1 MRMKIGVVARGLW
14 RDLVRIADGGPDWQL
29 IHAYAEAGHEVR
41 VLSQHEEKCS
51 GWIDKEQD
59 GIKIVAYPRWKRPWK
74 TAIGDKLLKPFF
86 GHRKLLSDALAV
98 RRFITEWGPF
108 DVVDAR
114 NEEADGVP
122 VALASQLGKMPP
134 WAVQI
139 FGLPYSFCGEEV
151 RWERLRLYRWMFS
164 CAPLIRANS
173 RLVAEILGKHYAAR
187 REKVVVVP
195 HNLSRMWEQGLK
207 QGEMKEEDRDR
218 VRERIVCLGALNAK
232 KGADLFIE
240 AVGRVLAELSE
251 AEKRAGRFLL
261 IGGVTAKDG
270 FAERWMERAK
280 ALSPYLRM
288 TGKITAAEVAEELGR
303 ARAVVIPSRFDEFNR
318 AAVEAILRAPRVMIS
333 RGCGVADHL
342 PADEGIEFFE
352 PSVELLVR
360 ALRRASAQGGGARIE
375 QKTREEVL
383 RRFGTEAIA
392 KENLRVLAKLA
403 NEKK

>member
-1 MRMKIGVVARGLW
+1 MKIGVVGRGFW
-14 RDLVRIADGGPDWQL
+14 RDWERMTDGGPDWQL
-29 IHAYAEAGHEVR
+29 IQAYAQAGHTVR
-41 VLSQHEEKCS
+41 VLTQHEERGG
-51 GWIDKEQD
+51 GWIEREVD
-59 GIKIVAYPRWKRPWK
+59 GIQVVAHPRWKRPWE
-74 TAIGDKLLKPFF
+74 TAVVDKLIKPIV
-86 GHRKLLSDALAV
+86 GHRKLVADALAV
-98 RRFITEWGPF
+98 RRFIREYGPF

-122 VALASQLGKMPP
+122 VALASELGKMPP

-139 FGLPYSFCGEEV
+139 FGLPYSFRGEEV

-164 CAPLIRANS
+164 RAPLIRANS
-173 RLVAEILGKHYAAR
+173 RLVAEIIGKHYAAR
-187 REKVVVVP
+187 REKVMVVP

-207 QGEMKEEDRDR
+207 QGEVKGEDRDAE
-218 VRERIVCLGALNAK
+218 RESIVCLGALNAK

-251 AEKRAGRFLL
+251 GERRAGSFVL

-280 ALSPYLRM
+280 ALFPYLRM

-333 RGCGVADHL
+333 RGCGVVDHL

-352 PSVELLVR
+352 PSVESLVR
-360 ALRRASAQGGGARIE
+360 VLRRASAQGGGARIE

-383 RRFGTEAIA
+383 RRFATKTIA
-392 KENLRVLAKLA
+392 EENLSALMKLG
-403 NEKK
+403 KRKR